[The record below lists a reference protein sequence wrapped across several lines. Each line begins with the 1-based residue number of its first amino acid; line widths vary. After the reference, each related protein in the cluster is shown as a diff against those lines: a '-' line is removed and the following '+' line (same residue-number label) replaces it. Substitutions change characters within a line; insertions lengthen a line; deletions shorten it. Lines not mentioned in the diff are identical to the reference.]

1 MSEVKVNKI
10 TPRSGTTVQVGESGD
25 TVNLST
31 ATVSLPNSTIT
42 SDQLVGSIA
51 NAKLANSSITIN
63 GSAVSLGGSV
73 TVGETK
79 PTVSGITPSTISPSS
94 STTLTI
100 AGADFASVPL
110 VQAQNTSTGAVTVAT
125 AVAFSSS
132 SSITA
137 TFTLALGT
145 YKLYIENPDGNA
157 VLTSQTVQAS
167 TGPSFTTSAG
177 SLGTFAAGDTISGLN
192 VVASSDSNVT
202 ITEVTSPLTLTGNT
216 DTPASTMNLGLT
228 GTPATTATYTIA
240 GTAPSPTSATTYNF
254 TLRATDVESQTT
266 DRAFSITIS
275 VGLNNGGQFNP

>member
-10 TPRSGTTVQVGESGD
+10 TPRSGTTVQVGEAGD

-31 ATVSLPNSTIT
+31 ATVSLPNSTVT
-42 SDQLVGSIA
+42 TDQLVGSIA

-79 PTVSGITPSTISPSS
+79 LAVSGITPSTISPNS

-100 AGADFASVPL
+100 AGANFASVPL
-110 VQAQNTSTGAVTVAT
+110 VQAQNTSTGAVTSAT

-167 TGPSFTTSAG
+167 TGPSFTTNAG
-177 SLGTFAAGDTISGLN
+177 SLGTFSAGDTISGLN

-240 GTAPSPTSATTYNF
+240 GTAPSPTSSTTYNF

-275 VGLNNGGQFNP
+275 VGLKNGGQFC

>member
-1 MSEVKVNKI
+1 MSEVKVNKV
-10 TPRSGTTVQVGESGD
+10 TPRSGTTVQVGEAGD

-31 ATVSLPNSTIT
+31 ATVSLPNSTVT
-42 SDQLVGSIA
+42 SAQLVGSIA
-51 NAKLANSSITIN
+51 NAKLANSSITFN

-79 PTVSGITPSTISPSS
+79 PTVSGITPSTISPNS

-100 AGADFASVPL
+100 AGANFASVPL
-110 VQAQNTSTGAVTVAT
+110 VQAQNSSTGAVTAAT

-137 TFTLALGT
+137 TFTLASGT

-177 SLGTFAAGDTISGLN
+177 SLGTFEAGSTISGLN

-240 GTAPSPTSATTYNF
+240 GTAPTPTSATTYNF

-266 DRAFSITIS
+266 DRAFSITITI
-275 VGLNNGGQFNP
+275 GLQNGGQFN

>member
-1 MSEVKVNKI
+1 MSEVKVNKV

-25 TVNLST
+25 TVDLST
-31 ATVSLPNSTIT
+31 ATVSLPNSTVT

-137 TFTLALGT
+137 TFSLAAGT

>member
-1 MSEVKVNKI
+1 MSEVKVNKV
-10 TPRSGTTVQVGESGD
+10 TPRSGTTVQVGEAGD

-31 ATVSLPNSTIT
+31 ATVSLPNSTVT

-79 PTVSGITPSTISPSS
+79 PTVSGITPSTISPNS

-110 VQAQNTSTGAVTVAT
+110 VQAQNSSTGAVTAAT

-137 TFTLALGT
+137 TFTLASGT

-177 SLGTFAAGDTISGLN
+177 SLGTFEAGSTISGLN

-266 DRAFSITIS
+266 DRAFSITITI
-275 VGLNNGGQFNP
+275 GLQNGGQFN

>member
-1 MSEVKVNKI
+1 MSEVKVNKVS
-10 TPRSGTTVQVGESGD
+10 PRSGTGVQLGDAGD
-25 TVNLST
+25 TITVPNSANLTGGGTLT
-31 ATVSLPNSTIT
+31 ATT
-42 SDQLVGSIA
+42 GGGIA
-51 NAKLANSSITIN
+51 NAALANSAITIN

-79 PTVSGITPSTISPSS
+79 PTVSGITPSTISPNS

-100 AGADFASVPL
+100 AGANFASVPL
-110 VQAQNTSTGAVTVAT
+110 VQAQNSSTGAVTAAT

-137 TFTLALGT
+137 TFTLASGT

-157 VLTSQTVQAS
+157 VLTSQTEQAS

-177 SLGTFAAGDTISGLN
+177 SLGTFEAGSTISGLN

-240 GTAPSPTSATTYNF
+240 GTAPTPTSATTYNF

-266 DRAFSITIS
+266 DRAFSITITI
-275 VGLNNGGQFNP
+275 GLQNGGQFN

>member
-1 MSEVKVNKI
+1 MSEVKVNKV
-10 TPRSGTTVQVGESGD
+10 TPRSGTTVQVGEAGD

-31 ATVSLPNSTIT
+31 ATVSLPNSTVT

-79 PTVSGITPSTISPSS
+79 PTVSGITPSTISPNS

-100 AGADFASVPL
+100 AGANFASVPL
-110 VQAQNTSTGAVTVAT
+110 VQAQNTSTGAVTSAT

-137 TFTLALGT
+137 TFTLASGT

-177 SLGTFAAGDTISGLN
+177 SLGTFEAGGTISGLN

-266 DRAFSITIS
+266 DRAFSITITI
-275 VGLNNGGQFNP
+275 GLQNGGQFN

>member
-1 MSEVKVNKI
+1 MSEVKVNKV
-10 TPRSGTTVQVGESGD
+10 TPRSGTTVQVGEAGD

-31 ATVSLPNSTIT
+31 ATVSLPNSTVT

-79 PTVSGITPSTISPSS
+79 PTVSGITPSTIAPNS
-94 STTLTI
+94 STALTI
-100 AGADFASVPL
+100 AGANFASVPL
-110 VQAQNTSTGAVTVAT
+110 VQAQNTSTGAVTSAT
-125 AVAFSSS
+125 AVSFSSS

-145 YKLYIENPDGNA
+145 YKFYIENPDGNA

-167 TGPSFTTSAG
+167 TGPSFSTSAG
-177 SLGTFAAGDTISGLN
+177 SLGTFGAADTISGLN

-275 VGLNNGGQFNP
+275 VGLNNGGQFC

>member
-1 MSEVKVNKI
+1 MSEVKVNKV
-10 TPRSGTTVQVGESGD
+10 TPRSGTTVQVGEAGD

-31 ATVSLPNSTIT
+31 ATVSLPNSTVT
-42 SDQLVGSIA
+42 SDQLVGSVA

-79 PTVSGITPSTISPSS
+79 PTVSGITPSTISPNS

-100 AGADFASVPL
+100 AGGNFASVPL
-110 VQAQNTSTGAVTVAT
+110 VQAQNTSTGAVTSAT
-125 AVAFSSS
+125 AVAFSSA

-177 SLGTFAAGDTISGLN
+177 SLGTFSAGDTISGLN

-240 GTAPSPTSATTYNF
+240 GTAPTPTSATTYNF

-275 VGLNNGGQFNP
+275 VGLTSGGQFN

>member
-1 MSEVKVNKI
+1 MSEVKVNKV
-10 TPRSGTTVQVGESGD
+10 TPRSGTTVQVGEAGD

-31 ATVSLPNSTIT
+31 ATVSLPNSTVT

-79 PTVSGITPSTISPSS
+79 PTVSGITPSTISPNS

-100 AGADFASVPL
+100 AGANFASVPL
-110 VQAQNTSTGAVTVAT
+110 VQAQNSSTGAVTSAT

-137 TFTLALGT
+137 TFTLASGT
-145 YKLYIENPDGNA
+145 YKLYVENPDGNA

-177 SLGTFAAGDTISGLN
+177 SLGTFEAGGTISGLN

-254 TLRATDVESQTT
+254 TLRATDAESQTT
-266 DRAFSITIS
+266 DRAFSITITI
-275 VGLNNGGQFNP
+275 GLQNGGQFN

>member
-1 MSEVKVNKI
+1 MSEVKVNKV

-31 ATVSLPNSTIT
+31 ATVSLPNSTVT
-42 SDQLVGSIA
+42 SDQLVGSVA

-79 PTVSGITPSTISPSS
+79 PTVSGITPSTISPNS

-110 VQAQNTSTGAVTVAT
+110 VQAQNTSTGAVTSAT

-177 SLGTFAAGDTISGLN
+177 SLGTFEAGSTISGLN

-240 GTAPSPTSATTYNF
+240 GTAPSPSSETTYSF
-254 TLRATDVESQTT
+254 TLRATDAESQTT

-275 VGLNNGGQFNP
+275 VGLKNGGQFC

>member
-1 MSEVKVNKI
+1 MSEVKVNKV
-10 TPRSGTTVQVGESGD
+10 TPRSGTTVQVGEAGD

-31 ATVSLPNSTIT
+31 ATVSLPNSTVT
-42 SDQLVGSIA
+42 SDQLVGSVA

-79 PTVSGITPSTISPSS
+79 PTVSGITPSTISPNS

-100 AGADFASVPL
+100 AGANFASVPL
-110 VQAQNTSTGAVTVAT
+110 VQAQNSSTGAVTSAT

-137 TFTLALGT
+137 TFTLASGT
-145 YKLYIENPDGNA
+145 YKLYVENPDGNA

-177 SLGTFAAGDTISGLN
+177 SLGTFEAGGTISGLN

-254 TLRATDVESQTT
+254 TLRATDAESQTT
-266 DRAFSITIS
+266 DRAFSITITI
-275 VGLNNGGQFNP
+275 GLQNGGQFN

>member
-1 MSEVKVNKI
+1 MSEVKVNKV
-10 TPRSGTTVQVGESGD
+10 TPRSGTTVQVGEAGD

-31 ATVSLPNSTIT
+31 ATVSLPNSTVT

-79 PTVSGITPSTISPSS
+79 PTVSGITPSTISPNS

-100 AGADFASVPL
+100 AGANFASVPL
-110 VQAQNTSTGAVTVAT
+110 VQAQNTSTGAVTSAT

-137 TFTLALGT
+137 TFTLASGT

-167 TGPSFTTSAG
+167 TGPSFTTNAG
-177 SLGTFAAGDTISGLN
+177 SLGTFSAGDTISGLN

-240 GTAPSPTSATTYNF
+240 GTAPSPTSSTTYSF

-275 VGLNNGGQFNP
+275 VGLKNGGQFC

>member
-1 MSEVKVNKI
+1 MSEVKVNKV

-31 ATVSLPNSTIT
+31 ATVSLPNSTVT

-79 PTVSGITPSTISPSS
+79 PTVSGITPSTISPNS

-110 VQAQNTSTGAVTVAT
+110 VQAQNSSTGAVTAAT

-137 TFTLALGT
+137 TFTLASGT

-177 SLGTFAAGDTISGLN
+177 SLGTFEAGSTISGLN

-266 DRAFSITIS
+266 DRAFSITITI
-275 VGLNNGGQFNP
+275 GLQNGGQFN

>member
-1 MSEVKVNKI
+1 MSEVKVNKV
-10 TPRSGTTVQVGESGD
+10 TPRSGTTVQVGEAGD

-31 ATVSLPNSTIT
+31 ATVSLPNSTVT

-79 PTVSGITPSTISPSS
+79 PTVSGITPSTISPNS

-100 AGADFASVPL
+100 AGANFASVPL
-110 VQAQNTSTGAVTVAT
+110 VQAQNSSTGAVTAAT

-137 TFTLALGT
+137 TFTLASGT

-177 SLGTFAAGDTISGLN
+177 SLGTFEAGSTISGLN

-240 GTAPSPTSATTYNF
+240 GTAPTPTSATTYNF

-266 DRAFSITIS
+266 DRAFSITITI
-275 VGLNNGGQFNP
+275 GLQNGGQFN

>member
-1 MSEVKVNKI
+1 MSEVKVNKV
-10 TPRSGTTVQVGESGD
+10 TPRSGTTVQVGEAGD

-31 ATVSLPNSTIT
+31 ATVSLPNSTVT
-42 SDQLVGSIA
+42 SNQLVGSIA
-51 NAKLANSSITIN
+51 NAKLANSAITIN

-79 PTVSGITPSTISPSS
+79 PTVSGITPATISPNS

-100 AGADFASVPL
+100 AGGNFASIPL

-125 AVAFSSS
+125 AVAFSSA

-137 TFTLALGT
+137 TFTVPLGT

-157 VLTSQTVQAS
+157 VLTSQTFQAS
-167 TGPSFTTSAG
+167 TGPSFTTNAG
-177 SLGTFAAGDTISGLN
+177 SLGSFGAGDSISGLN

-202 ITEVTSPLTLTGNT
+202 ITEVTSPLTLTGNS
-216 DTPASTMNLGLT
+216 DTPASTMNLNFT

-240 GTAPSPTSATTYNF
+240 GTAPTPTSATTYNF

>member
-1 MSEVKVNKI
+1 MSEVKVNKV
-10 TPRSGTTVQVGESGD
+10 TPRSGTTVQVGEAGD

-31 ATVSLPNSTIT
+31 ATVSLPNSTVT
-42 SDQLVGSIA
+42 SDQLVGSVA

-79 PTVSGITPSTISPSS
+79 PTVSGITPSTIAPNS

-100 AGADFASVPL
+100 AGGNFASVPL
-110 VQAQNTSTGAVTVAT
+110 VQAQNTSTGAVTSAT

-167 TGPSFTTSAG
+167 TGPSFTTNAG
-177 SLGTFAAGDTISGLN
+177 SLGTFAAGSTISGLN

-240 GTAPSPTSATTYNF
+240 GTAPSPSSETTYSF
-254 TLRATDVESQTT
+254 TLRATDAESQTT

-275 VGLNNGGQFNP
+275 VGLKNGGQFC

>member
-10 TPRSGTTVQVGESGD
+10 TPRSGTTVQVGEAGD

-31 ATVSLPNSTIT
+31 ATVSLPNSTVT
-42 SDQLVGSIA
+42 TDQLVGSIA

-79 PTVSGITPSTISPSS
+79 PTVSGITPATISPNS

-100 AGADFASVPL
+100 AGANFASVPL
-110 VQAQNTSTGAVTVAT
+110 VQAQNTSTGAVTSAT

-145 YKLYIENPDGNA
+145 YKFYIENPDGNA

-177 SLGTFAAGDTISGLN
+177 SLGTFSAGDTISGLN

-202 ITEVTSPLTLTGNT
+202 ITEVTSPLTLTGNP

-240 GTAPSPTSATTYNF
+240 GTAPSPSSETEYSF
-254 TLRATDVESQTT
+254 TLRATDAESQTT
-266 DRAFSITIS
+266 DRTFSITIS
-275 VGLNNGGQFNP
+275 VGLKNGGQFC

>member
-31 ATVSLPNSTIT
+31 ATVSLPNSTVT
-42 SDQLVGSIA
+42 SDQLVGSVA
-51 NAKLANSSITIN
+51 NAKLANYQITIN

-100 AGADFASVPL
+100 AGANFASVPL

-137 TFTLALGT
+137 TFSLASGT

-177 SLGTFAAGDTISGLN
+177 SLGTFGAGDTISGLN

-216 DTPASTMNLGLT
+216 DTPTSTMNLGFT

-240 GTAPSPTSATTYNF
+240 GTAPTPTSATTYNF

-275 VGLNNGGQFNP
+275 VGLQNGGQFN

>member
-1 MSEVKVNKI
+1 MSEVKVNKV
-10 TPRSGTTVQVGESGD
+10 TPRSGTTVQVGEAGD

-31 ATVSLPNSTIT
+31 ATVSLPNSTVT
-42 SDQLVGSIA
+42 SDQLVGSVA

-79 PTVSGITPSTISPSS
+79 PTVSGITPSTIAPNS

-100 AGADFASVPL
+100 AGANFASVPL
-110 VQAQNTSTGAVTVAT
+110 VQAQNTSTGAVTSAT

-167 TGPSFTTSAG
+167 TGPSFTTNAG
-177 SLGTFAAGDTISGLN
+177 SLGTFAAGSTISGLN

-240 GTAPSPTSATTYNF
+240 GTAPSPSSETTYSF
-254 TLRATDVESQTT
+254 TLRATDAESQTT

-275 VGLNNGGQFNP
+275 VGLKNGGQFC

>member
-1 MSEVKVNKI
+1 
-10 TPRSGTTVQVGESGD
+10 
-25 TVNLST
+25 
-31 ATVSLPNSTIT
+31 
-42 SDQLVGSIA
+42 
-51 NAKLANSSITIN
+51 
-63 GSAVSLGGSV
+63 
-73 TVGETK
+73 
-79 PTVSGITPSTISPSS
+79 
-94 STTLTI
+94 
-100 AGADFASVPL
+100 
-110 VQAQNTSTGAVTVAT
+110 VQAQNTSTGAVTSAT
-125 AVAFSSS
+125 AVSFSSS

-145 YKLYIENPDGNA
+145 YKFYIENPDGNA

-167 TGPSFTTSAG
+167 TGPSFSTSAG
-177 SLGTFAAGDTISGLN
+177 SLGTFGAADTISGLN

-240 GTAPSPTSATTYNF
+240 GTAPSPTSETTYNF

-275 VGLNNGGQFNP
+275 VGLKNGGQFC

>member
-1 MSEVKVNKI
+1 MSEVKVNKV

-31 ATVSLPNSTIT
+31 ATVSLPNSTVT

-79 PTVSGITPSTISPSS
+79 PTVSGITPSTISPNS

-110 VQAQNTSTGAVTVAT
+110 VQAQNTSTGAVTSAT

-177 SLGTFAAGDTISGLN
+177 SLGTFEAGSTISGLN

-240 GTAPSPTSATTYNF
+240 GTAPTPTSATTYSF

-266 DRAFSITIS
+266 DRAFSITITI
-275 VGLNNGGQFNP
+275 GLQNGGQFN

>member
-1 MSEVKVNKI
+1 MSEVKVNKV
-10 TPRSGTTVQVGESGD
+10 TPRSGTTVQVGEAGD

-31 ATVSLPNSTIT
+31 ATVSLPNSTVT
-42 SDQLVGSIA
+42 SDQLVGSVA

-79 PTVSGITPSTISPSS
+79 PTVSGITPSTIAPNS

-100 AGADFASVPL
+100 AGANFASVPL
-110 VQAQNTSTGAVTVAT
+110 VQAQNSSTGAVTAAT

-137 TFTLALGT
+137 TFTLASGT

-167 TGPSFTTSAG
+167 TGPSFTTNAG
-177 SLGTFAAGDTISGLN
+177 SLGTFAAGSTISGLN

-240 GTAPSPTSATTYNF
+240 GTAPSPSSETTYSF
-254 TLRATDVESQTT
+254 TLRATDAESQTT

-275 VGLNNGGQFNP
+275 VGLKNGGQFC

>member
-1 MSEVKVNKI
+1 MSEVKVNKV
-10 TPRSGTTVQVGESGD
+10 TPRSGTTVQVGEAGD

-31 ATVSLPNSTIT
+31 ATVSLPNSTVT
-42 SDQLVGSIA
+42 TDQLVGSIA

-79 PTVSGITPSTISPSS
+79 PTVSGITPSTISPNS

-100 AGADFASVPL
+100 AGANFASVPL
-110 VQAQNTSTGAVTVAT
+110 VQAQNTSTGAVTSAT

-137 TFTLALGT
+137 TFTLASGT

-167 TGPSFTTSAG
+167 TGPSFSTSAG
-177 SLGTFAAGDTISGLN
+177 SLGTFSAADTISGLN

-240 GTAPSPTSATTYNF
+240 GTAPSPTAETTYNF
-254 TLRATDVESQTT
+254 TLRATDADGQTT

-275 VGLNNGGQFNP
+275 VEITEGMMFN

>member
-1 MSEVKVNKI
+1 MSEVKVNKV

-31 ATVSLPNSTIT
+31 ATVSLPNSTVT

-137 TFTLALGT
+137 TFSLASGT

-177 SLGTFAAGDTISGLN
+177 SLGSFNAGDTISGLN

-240 GTAPSPTSATTYNF
+240 GTAPTPTSATTYNF

-275 VGLNNGGQFNP
+275 VGLQNGGQFN

>member
-10 TPRSGTTVQVGESGD
+10 TPRSGTTVQVGEAGD

-31 ATVSLPNSTIT
+31 ATVSLPNSTVT
-42 SDQLVGSIA
+42 TDQLVGSIA

-79 PTVSGITPSTISPSS
+79 PTVSGITPSTISPNS

-100 AGADFASVPL
+100 AGANFASVPL
-110 VQAQNTSTGAVTVAT
+110 VQAQNTSTGAVTSAT

-167 TGPSFTTSAG
+167 TGPSFTTNAG
-177 SLGTFAAGDTISGLN
+177 SLGTFSAGDTISGLN

-240 GTAPSPTSATTYNF
+240 GTAPSPTSSTTYNF

-275 VGLNNGGQFNP
+275 VGLKNGGQFC

>member
-1 MSEVKVNKI
+1 MSEVKVNKVS
-10 TPRSGTTVQVGESGD
+10 PRSGTGVQLGDAGD
-25 TVNLST
+25 TITVPNSANLTVGGTLT
-31 ATVSLPNSTIT
+31 ATT
-42 SDQLVGSIA
+42 GGGIA
-51 NAKLANSSITIN
+51 NAALANSAITIN

-79 PTVSGITPSTISPSS
+79 PTVSGITPSTISPNS

-100 AGADFASVPL
+100 AGANFASVPL
-110 VQAQNTSTGAVTVAT
+110 VQAQNTSTGAVTSAT

-137 TFTLALGT
+137 TFTLASGT

-177 SLGTFAAGDTISGLN
+177 SLGTFEAGSTISGLN

-266 DRAFSITIS
+266 DRAFSITITI
-275 VGLNNGGQFNP
+275 GLQNGGQFN